1 MLIFAKRYSRS
12 VKSSPRYVRKRN
24 YKNFSSEEFS
34 AAVKQ
39 VSWLDLYLC
48 NEVDRAVDILTGKLT
63 FILDTLAP
71 MKTTR

>member
-1 MLIFAKRYSRS
+1 M
-12 VKSSPRYVRKRN
+12 RKRN

-34 AAVKQ
+34 EAVKQ

-71 MKTTR
+71 MKTYQVRTRYAP